1 MTDFQKDFIGLINSA
16 LNGTVA
22 EVSDDFD
29 WNHAYNCAKSHQITP
44 LLYYGI
50 TNSKLTIPAEIK
62 SKFENATMQN
72 IVLNQNQMYFLK
84 VLFATFEKE
93 DISYMPL
100 KGTLLKKVYPKP
112 EMRAM
117 SDADILIKE
126 DEYSKIR
133 PVMEALGYT
142 ERYESDHELVWK
154 KGVLTVELHKS
165 IIPTYHKDYFN
176 YFGNGWKLAS
186 EKIGKFGYKM
196 KHEDELI
203 YNFTHLAK
211 HYRAGGIGIK
221 HITDVYVCFPK
232 DKKLDY
238 DYIESELRALKL
250 WDFFSNILDT
260 VKVWFG
266 TKEATEKTD
275 FITDYI
281 FSSGAYGT
289 SENQNI
295 GEALKTAQN
304 VGGSKNVM
312 KSRRLSLI
320 FPPYKTMCKRN
331 PIVKKYPLLLPVM
344 WVVRWFEVLIFKRN
358 KIDKVMKNLN
368 EMTRENIDTFE
379 KSLEYVGLTF
389 NFEEK

>member
-1 MTDFQKDFIGLINSA
+1 MTDFQKDFVGLISSA
-16 LNGTVA
+16 LNGTAV
-22 EVSDDFD
+22 EVSDSFD
-29 WNHAYNCAKSHQITP
+29 WDKALKYARKHQITP
-44 LLYYGI
+44 LVYYGI
-50 TNSKLTIPAEIK
+50 VNSKITVDSEIK
-62 SKFENATMQN
+62 AKFENATMQN
-72 IVLNQNQMYFLK
+72 IVFNQNQMYFLK

-93 DISYMPL
+93 GISYMPL

-133 PVMEALGYT
+133 PVMQKLGYT

-154 KGVLTVELHKS
+154 KGVLTVELHKT
-165 IIPTYHKDYFN
+165 IIPSYHKDYFN

-186 EKIGKFGYKM
+186 EKIGEYGFKM

-221 HITDVYVCFPK
+221 HMTDVYVCFPK

-238 DYIESELRALKL
+238 DYIEAELRSLKL
-250 WDFFSNILDT
+250 WEFFSNVLDT

-281 FSSGAYGT
+281 FASGAYGT

-295 GEALKTAQN
+295 GEALKTAKN
-304 VGGSKNVM
+304 VGGSENVM
-312 KSRRLSLI
+312 KNRGLNLI
-320 FPPYKTMCKRN
+320 FPSYKAMCKRN
-331 PIVKKYPLLLPVM
+331 PIVKKCPLLLPVM
-344 WVVRWFEVLIFKRN
+344 WVVRWFEVLIFKRYKLDN
-358 KIDKVMKNLN
+358 EMKNLKN
-368 EMTRENIDTFE
+368 MTKENIDTFE
-379 KSLEYVGLTF
+379 KSLEYVGLNF
-389 NFEEK
+389 NFEEQ

>member
-1 MTDFQKDFIGLINSA
+1 MTDFQKDFVGLISSA
-16 LNGTVA
+16 LNGTAV
-22 EVSDDFD
+22 EVSDSFD
-29 WNHAYNCAKSHQITP
+29 WDKALKYARKHQITP
-44 LLYYGI
+44 LVYYGI
-50 TNSKLTIPAEIK
+50 VNSKITVDSEIK
-62 SKFENATMQN
+62 AKFENATMQN

-93 DISYMPL
+93 GISYMPL

-133 PVMEALGYT
+133 PVMQKLGYT
-142 ERYESDHELVWK
+142 EMYESDHELVWK
-154 KGVLTVELHKS
+154 KGVLTVELHKT
-165 IIPTYHKDYFN
+165 IIPSYHKDYFN

-186 EKIGKFGYKM
+186 EKMGEYGFKM

-221 HITDVYVCFPK
+221 HMTDVYVCFPK

-238 DYIESELRALKL
+238 DYIEAELRSLKL
-250 WDFFSNILDT
+250 WEFFSNVLDT

-281 FSSGAYGT
+281 FASGAYGT

-295 GEALKTAQN
+295 GEALKTAKN
-304 VGGSKNVM
+304 VGGSENVM
-312 KSRRLSLI
+312 KNRGLNLI
-320 FPPYKTMCKRN
+320 FPSYKAMCKRN
-331 PIVKKYPLLLPVM
+331 PIVKKCPLLLPVM
-344 WVVRWFEVLIFKRN
+344 WVVRWFEVLIFKRYKLDN
-358 KIDKVMKNLN
+358 EMKNLKN
-368 EMTRENIDTFE
+368 MTKENIDTFE
-379 KSLEYVGLTF
+379 KSLEYVGLNF
-389 NFEEK
+389 NFEEQ

>member
-1 MTDFQKDFIGLINSA
+1 MTDFQKDFVGLISSA
-16 LNGTVA
+16 LNGTAV
-22 EVSDDFD
+22 EVSDSFD
-29 WNHAYNCAKSHQITP
+29 WDKALKYARKHQITP
-44 LLYYGI
+44 LVYYGI
-50 TNSKLTIPAEIK
+50 VNSKITVDSEIK
-62 SKFENATMQN
+62 AKFENATMQN

-93 DISYMPL
+93 GISYMPL

-133 PVMEALGYT
+133 PVMQKLGYT
-142 ERYESDHELVWK
+142 EMYESDHELVWK
-154 KGVLTVELHKS
+154 KGVLTVELHKT
-165 IIPTYHKDYFN
+165 IIPSYHKDYFN

-186 EKIGKFGYKM
+186 EKIGEYGFKM

-221 HITDVYVCFPK
+221 HMTDVYVCFPK

-238 DYIESELRALKL
+238 DYIEAELRSLKL
-250 WDFFSNILDT
+250 WEFFSNVLDT

-281 FSSGAYGT
+281 FASGAYGT

-295 GEALKTAQN
+295 GEALKTAKN
-304 VGGSKNVM
+304 VGGSENVM
-312 KSRRLSLI
+312 KNRGLNLI
-320 FPPYKTMCKRN
+320 FPSYKAMCKRN
-331 PIVKKYPLLLPVM
+331 PIVKKCPLLLPVM
-344 WVVRWFEVLIFKRN
+344 WVVRWFEVLIFKRYKLDN
-358 KIDKVMKNLN
+358 EMKNLKN
-368 EMTRENIDTFE
+368 MTKENIDTFE
-379 KSLEYVGLTF
+379 KSLEYVGLNF
-389 NFEEK
+389 NFEEQ